1 MGLIRK
7 SLHVGTAGMVQPSSK
22 KQRSAQEQTD
32 YLRQIAGGKPKPSN
46 DIAQGF
52 GILFGVAA
60 VVLVVLWSIGSWIV
74 SLF

>member
-46 DIAQGF
+46 DTAQGVA
-52 GILFGVAA
+52 ILIGVALT
-60 VVLVVLWSIGSWIV
+60 VLYVIV

>member
-46 DIAQGF
+46 DTAQAIA
-52 GILFGVAA
+52 ILIGVAM
-60 VVLVVLWSIGSWIV
+60 VVLYVIV